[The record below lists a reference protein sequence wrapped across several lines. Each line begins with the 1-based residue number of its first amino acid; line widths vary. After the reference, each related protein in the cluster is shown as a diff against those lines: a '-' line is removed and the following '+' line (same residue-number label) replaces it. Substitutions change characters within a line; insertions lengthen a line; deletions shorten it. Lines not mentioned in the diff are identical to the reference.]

1 MKIENEVTKK
11 WKMLPEFIENVKG
24 TAMTVLAETNQF
36 YSATFLGTTQ
46 HTLAYTN
53 TPLIKVGLS
62 LHGELQAVKTVK
74 VNGNQL
80 SNNPKL
86 GDFIELGTIKGDDL
100 NGYTAISID
109 ATQADDNYYQKL
121 FTDLESLKN
130 VGKYQLLKV
139 VKNNGKENN
148 EMEDFIKT
156 PKLTGSHIK
165 TIRDMLNL
173 KQTVFAEKIGISRAL
188 LALVET
194 GSKSITD
201 EFIEKMYTAFP
212 DLKNALD
219 LQFDWVT
226 ITFSDMNGE
235 QVIKDVMRLK
245 SELFLERSTT
255 QNFYTREFAFA
266 GEKNIYVQDFEPTKD
281 VDTNQDVQKVGA
293 TMYLTGQGTR
303 LFEKALLEQG
313 LTWKK
318 FFVRAKRFKG
328 TFSRLDIAINDNWGL
343 LDMDEIIE
351 ATQQNRFWSK
361 SRSFAIHGNNQD
373 GWTANFGKS
382 PFVIRIYDKQKEQ
395 EQKGLETSIKNRVE
409 LELHA
414 DRAEQVISEWFEN
427 DNLVEY
433 SVSILYTYLWFV
445 DEPIDDEELKGN
457 HVRERYIDTLKPMPA
472 WSLLTSL
479 GQSMKFVREPKEQSV
494 DTILSWIMK
503 YVVPS
508 LEVLKKTGHWHEVI
522 EAMDKA
528 NLSPEQEKL
537 IKANLVNAITNS
549 KANLEHGNLNFDKQ
563 QRKYVEETEEFEK
576 KANLPF

>member
-1 MKIENEVTKK
+1 
-11 WKMLPEFIENVKG
+11 
-24 TAMTVLAETNQF
+24 MTVLAETNQF

-46 HTLAYTN
+46 HSLAYTN

-62 LHGELQAVKTVK
+62 LHGELQAVKTIK

-80 SNNPKL
+80 SNSLKL
-86 GDFIELGTIKGDDL
+86 GDFIELGTIKGDDF
-100 NGYTAISID
+100 NGYTAISTYT
-109 ATQADDNYYQKL
+109 TQADDNYYRKL
-121 FTDLESLKN
+121 FTDLERLRN
-130 VGKYQLLKV
+130 VGKYQLLKLV
-139 VKNNGKENN
+139 TNDDEKEDNA
-148 EMEDFIKT
+148 MEDFIKA
-156 PKLTGSHIK
+156 PKLNGSHIK
-165 TIRDMLNL
+165 TIR
-173 KQTVFAEKIGISRAL
+173 EL
-188 LALVET
+188 LGFNQLT
-194 GSKSITD
+194 LSKKVGVSNTLLSLIESDNKPITD
-201 EFIEKMYTAFP
+201 DFVEKMYTTFP

-226 ITFSDMNGE
+226 ITFSDMTGE
-235 QVIKDVMRLK
+235 QVINDVMRLK

-281 VDTNQDVQKVGA
+281 VDTNQDVQKIGA

-318 FFVRAKRFKG
+318 FFVHAKRFKG
-328 TFSRLDIAINDNWGL
+328 TFSRLDIALNDNWGL

-494 DTILSWIMK
+494 DSILSWIMK

-563 QRKYVEETEEFEK
+563 QRKYVEETAEFEK

>member
-1 MKIENEVTKK
+1 
-11 WKMLPEFIENVKG
+11 MLKG
-24 TAMTVLAETNQF
+24 VAMTVLAETNQF

-46 HTLAYTN
+46 HSLAYTN

-62 LHGELQAVKTVK
+62 LHGELQAVKTIK

-80 SNNPKL
+80 SNSLKL
-86 GDFIELGTIKGDDL
+86 GDFIELGIIKGDEL
-100 NGYTAISID
+100 NGYTAISTD
-109 ATQADDNYYQKL
+109 ATQADDNNYRKL
-121 FTDLESLKN
+121 FTDLERLKN
-130 VGKYQLLKV
+130 VGKYQLLKLV
-139 VKNNGKENN
+139 TNDDEKEDIA
-148 EMEDFIKT
+148 MEDFIKA
-156 PKLTGSHIK
+156 PKLNGLHIK
-165 TIRDMLNL
+165 TIR
-173 KQTVFAEKIGISRAL
+173 EL
-188 LALVET
+188 LGFNQLT
-194 GSKSITD
+194 FSKKMGVSNTLLSLIESDNKPITD
-201 EFIEKMYTAFP
+201 DFVEKMYTTFP

-226 ITFSDMNGE
+226 ITFSDMTGE
-235 QVIKDVMRLK
+235 QVINDVMRLK
-245 SELFLERSTT
+245 PELFLERSTT

-303 LFEKALLEQG
+303 LFEKAMLEQG

-343 LDMDEIIE
+343 LDMDEIVE
-351 ATQQNRFWSK
+351 ATQKNRFWSK

-445 DEPIDDEELKGN
+445 DEPIDEEELKGT
-457 HVRERYIDTLKPMPA
+457 HVRERYIDALKPMPA

-494 DTILSWIMK
+494 DSILSWIMK

-563 QRKYVEETEEFEK
+563 QRKYVEETAELEK

>member
-1 MKIENEVTKK
+1 MLLVFVEN
-11 WKMLPEFIENVKG
+11 LKG
-24 TAMTVLAETNQF
+24 IAMTVLAETNQF

-46 HTLAYTN
+46 HSLAYTN

-62 LHGELQAVKTVK
+62 LHGELQTVKTIK

-80 SNNPKL
+80 SNSLKL
-86 GDFIELGTIKGDDL
+86 GDFIELGIIKGDDL

-109 ATQADDNYYQKL
+109 ATQADDNNYRKL
-121 FTDLESLKN
+121 FTDLENLKN
-130 VGKYQLLKV
+130 VGKYQLLKLV
-139 VKNNGKENN
+139 TNDDEKEDNA
-148 EMEDFIKT
+148 MEDFIKA
-156 PKLTGSHIK
+156 PKLNGSHIK
-165 TIRDMLNL
+165 TIREMLNL
-173 KQTVFAEKIGISRAL
+173 KQAEFAEKIGISRPL

-194 GSKSITD
+194 DSKSITD
-201 EFIEKMYTAFP
+201 DFIEKMYTAFP

-219 LQFDWVT
+219 LQFDWVN
-226 ITFSDMNGE
+226 ITFADMTGE
-235 QVIKDVMRLK
+235 QVINDVMRLK
-245 SELFLERSTT
+245 PELFLERSTT

-266 GEKNIYVQDFEPTKD
+266 GEKNIYVQDFESTTD
-281 VDTNQDVQKVGA
+281 EHGQDEQKTGT
-293 TMYLTGQGTR
+293 TMYITGQGTR

-318 FFVRAKRFKG
+318 FFVRAKQFKG

-343 LDMDEIIE
+343 LDMDEIVE

-373 GWTANFGKS
+373 GWTANFGKT

-409 LELHA
+409 LELRSE
-414 DRAEQVISEWFEN
+414 RAEQVISEWFEN

-445 DEPIDDEELKGN
+445 DEPIDEEELKGT
-457 HVRERYIDTLKPMPA
+457 HVRERYIDSLKPMPA

-494 DTILSWIMK
+494 DSILSWIMK

-563 QRKYVEETEEFEK
+563 QRKYAEETAEFEK

>member
-1 MKIENEVTKK
+1 
-11 WKMLPEFIENVKG
+11 MLKG
-24 TAMTVLAETNQF
+24 VAMTVLAETNQF

-46 HTLAYTN
+46 HSLAYTN

-62 LHGELQAVKTVK
+62 LHGELQAVKTIK

-80 SNNPKL
+80 SNSLKL

-100 NGYTAISID
+100 NGYTAISMYT
-109 ATQADDNYYQKL
+109 TQANDNYYRKL
-121 FTDLESLKN
+121 FTNLERLKN
-130 VGKYQLLKV
+130 VGKYQLLKLGT
-139 VKNNGKENN
+139 NDDEKEDIA
-148 EMEDFIKT
+148 MEDFIKA
-156 PKLTGSHIK
+156 PKLNGLHIK
-165 TIRDMLNL
+165 TIR
-173 KQTVFAEKIGISRAL
+173 EL
-188 LALVET
+188 LGFNQLT
-194 GSKSITD
+194 FSKKMGVSNTLLSLIESDNKPITD
-201 EFIEKMYTAFP
+201 DFVEKMYTPLP

-226 ITFSDMNGE
+226 ITFSDMTGE
-235 QVIKDVMRLK
+235 QVINDVMRLK
-245 SELFLERSTT
+245 PELFLERSTT

-281 VDTNQDVQKVGA
+281 VDTNQDVQKIGA

-318 FFVRAKRFKG
+318 FFVQAKRFKG

-343 LDMDEIIE
+343 LDMEEIIE
-351 ATQQNRFWSK
+351 ATQKNRFWSK

-479 GQSMKFVREPKEQSV
+479 GQSMRFVREPKEQSV
-494 DTILSWIMK
+494 DSILSWIMK

>member
-1 MKIENEVTKK
+1 
-11 WKMLPEFIENVKG
+11 
-24 TAMTVLAETNQF
+24 MTVLAETNQF

-46 HTLAYTN
+46 HSLAYTN

-62 LHGELQAVKTVK
+62 LHGELQTVKTVK
-74 VNGNQL
+74 VNGHQL
-80 SNNPKL
+80 SNNLKL
-86 GDFIELGTIKGDDL
+86 GDFIELGIIKGDEL

-109 ATQADDNYYQKL
+109 AIQAYDNNYRKL
-121 FTDLESLKN
+121 FTGLESLKN
-130 VGKYQLLKV
+130 VGKYQLLKL
-139 VKNNGKENN
+139 VKNDEKEDNT
-148 EMEDFIKT
+148 MEDFIKA
-156 PKLTGSHIK
+156 PKLQGSHIK
-165 TIRDMLNL
+165 TIRNMLNL
-173 KQTVFAEKIGISRAL
+173 KQTEFAEKIGVSGSL
-188 LALVET
+188 LSYIEI
-194 GSKSITD
+194 GSKPITD
-201 EFIEKMYTAFP
+201 EFVEKMYTAFP

-219 LQFDWVT
+219 LQFDWVN
-226 ITFSDMNGE
+226 ITFSDMTGE
-235 QVIKDVMRLK
+235 QVINDVMRLK
-245 SELFLERSTT
+245 PELFLERSTT

-266 GEKNIYVQDFEPTKD
+266 GEKNIYVQDFEPTTD
-281 VDTNQDVQKVGA
+281 EHGQAEQKTGT

-318 FFVRAKRFKG
+318 FFVQAKRFKG
-328 TFSRLDIAINDNWGL
+328 TFSRLDIALNDNWGL

-414 DRAEQVISEWFEN
+414 DRAEQVISEWLEN

-445 DEPIDDEELKGN
+445 DESIDAEELKGT
-457 HVRERYIDTLKPMPA
+457 HVRERYIDSLRPMPA

-494 DTILSWIMK
+494 DSILNWIMK

-549 KANLEHGNLNFDKQ
+549 KANLEHGNLNFNKQ

>member
-1 MKIENEVTKK
+1 
-11 WKMLPEFIENVKG
+11 MLPEFIENVKG
-24 TAMTVLAETNQF
+24 VVMTVLAETNQF

-46 HTLAYTN
+46 HSLAYTN

-62 LHGELQAVKTVK
+62 LHCELQAVKTVK

-80 SNNPKL
+80 SNSLKL
-86 GDFIELGTIKGDDL
+86 GDFIELGIIKGDDL

-445 DEPIDDEELKGN
+445 DESIDAEELKGT
-457 HVRERYIDTLKPMPA
+457 HVRERYIDSLKTMPA

-494 DTILSWIMK
+494 DSILSWIMK

-549 KANLEHGNLNFDKQ
+549 KANLEHDNLNFDKQ
-563 QRKYVEETEEFEK
+563 QRKYVEETAEFEK

>member
-1 MKIENEVTKK
+1 
-11 WKMLPEFIENVKG
+11 MLPEFIENVKG

-414 DRAEQVISEWFEN
+414 NRAEQVISEWFEN

-433 SVSILYTYLWFV
+433 SLSILYTYLWFV
-445 DEPIDDEELKGN
+445 DEPIDEEELKGT
-457 HVRERYIDTLKPMPA
+457 HVRERYIDALKPMPA

-494 DTILSWIMK
+494 DSILSWIMK

-537 IKANLVNAITNS
+537 IKANLVNAITNAKS
-549 KANLEHGNLNFDKQ
+549 VLHQGNINFDKEKE
-563 QRKYVEETEEFEK
+563 KYDEETAEFEK

>member
-1 MKIENEVTKK
+1 
-11 WKMLPEFIENVKG
+11 
-24 TAMTVLAETNQF
+24 MTVLAETNQF

-46 HTLAYTN
+46 HSLAYTN

-62 LHGELQAVKTVK
+62 LHGELQAVKIIK

-80 SNNPKL
+80 SNNLKL

-109 ATQADDNYYQKL
+109 AIQADDNNFRKL

-130 VGKYQLLKV
+130 VGKYQLLKL
-139 VKNNGKENN
+139 VKNDEKEDNA
-148 EMEDFIKT
+148 MEDFIKA
-156 PKLTGSHIK
+156 PKLQGSHIK
-165 TIRDMLNL
+165 TIRNMLNL
-173 KQTVFAEKIGISRAL
+173 KQTEFAEKIGVSGSL
-188 LALVET
+188 LSYIEI
-194 GSKSITD
+194 GSKPITD
-201 EFIEKMYTAFP
+201 EFVEKMYTAFP

-226 ITFSDMNGE
+226 ITFSDMTGE
-235 QVIKDVMRLK
+235 QVINDVMRLK
-245 SELFLERSTT
+245 HELFLERSTT

-281 VDTNQDVQKVGA
+281 VDTNQDIQKVGA

-318 FFVRAKRFKG
+318 FFVQAKRFKG
-328 TFSRLDIAINDNWGL
+328 TFSRLDIALNDNWGL

-414 DRAEQVISEWFEN
+414 NRAEQVISEWFEN

-433 SVSILYTYLWFV
+433 SLSILYTYLWFV
-445 DEPIDDEELKGN
+445 DEPIDEEELKGT
-457 HVRERYIDTLKPMPA
+457 HVRERYIESLKPMPA

-494 DTILSWIMK
+494 DSILSWIMK

-563 QRKYVEETEEFEK
+563 QRKYVEETAEFEK

>member
-1 MKIENEVTKK
+1 M
-11 WKMLPEFIENVKG
+11 
-24 TAMTVLAETNQF
+24 AEKT
-36 YSATFLGTTQ
+36 
-46 HTLAYTN
+46 
-53 TPLIKVGLS
+53 GLS
-62 LHGELQAVKTVK
+62 KSTV
-74 VNGNQL
+74 
-80 SNNPKL
+80 
-86 GDFIELGTIKGDDL
+86 
-100 NGYTAISID
+100 AR
-109 ATQADDNYYQKL
+109 
-121 FTDLESLKN
+121 LENDEQNITNEIL
-130 VGKYQLLKV
+130 GKYF
-139 VKNNGKENN
+139 N
-148 EMEDFIKT
+148 
-156 PKLTGSHIK
+156 
-165 TIRDMLNL
+165 
-173 KQTVFAEKIGISRAL
+173 A
-188 LALVET
+188 
-194 GSKSITD
+194 
-201 EFIEKMYTAFP
+201 YP

-226 ITFSDMNGE
+226 ITFSDMTGE
-235 QVIKDVMRLK
+235 QVINDVMRLK
-245 SELFLERSTT
+245 PELFLERSTT

-318 FFVRAKRFKG
+318 FFVQAKRFKG

-433 SVSILYTYLWFV
+433 TASILYTYLWFV
-445 DEPIDDEELKGN
+445 DEPIDEEELKGT

-494 DTILSWIMK
+494 DSILSWIMK

-549 KANLEHGNLNFDKQ
+549 KANLEHGNLNFDKAK
-563 QRKYVEETEEFEK
+563 RKYDEVTAEFEK

>member
-1 MKIENEVTKK
+1 
-11 WKMLPEFIENVKG
+11 MLKG
-24 TAMTVLAETNQF
+24 VAMTVLAETNQF

-46 HTLAYTN
+46 HSLAYTN

-62 LHGELQAVKTVK
+62 LHGELQAVKTIK

-80 SNNPKL
+80 SNSLKL
-86 GDFIELGTIKGDDL
+86 GDFIELGIIKGDEL
-100 NGYTAISID
+100 NGYTAISTD
-109 ATQADDNYYQKL
+109 ATQADDNNYRKL
-121 FTDLESLKN
+121 FTGLESLKN
-130 VGKYQLLKV
+130 VGKYQLLKLV
-139 VKNNGKENN
+139 TNDDEKEDIA
-148 EMEDFIKT
+148 MEDFIKV
-156 PKLTGSHIK
+156 PKLNGLHIK
-165 TIRDMLNL
+165 TIR
-173 KQTVFAEKIGISRAL
+173 EL
-188 LALVET
+188 LGFNQLT
-194 GSKSITD
+194 FSKKMGVSNTLLSLIESDNKPITD
-201 EFIEKMYTAFP
+201 DFVEKMYTTFP

-226 ITFSDMNGE
+226 ITFSDMTGE
-235 QVIKDVMRLK
+235 QVINDVMRLK
-245 SELFLERSTT
+245 PELFLERSTT

-281 VDTNQDVQKVGA
+281 VDTNQDVQKIGA

-318 FFVRAKRFKG
+318 FFVQAKRFKG

-343 LDMDEIIE
+343 LDMEEIIE

-433 SVSILYTYLWFV
+433 SASILYTYLWFV
-445 DEPIDDEELKGN
+445 DEPIDEEELKGT

-494 DTILSWIMK
+494 DSILSWIMK

>member
-1 MKIENEVTKK
+1 
-11 WKMLPEFIENVKG
+11 
-24 TAMTVLAETNQF
+24 MTVLAETNQF

-46 HTLAYTN
+46 HSLAYTN

-62 LHGELQAVKTVK
+62 LHGELQAVKTIK

-80 SNNPKL
+80 SNSLKL
-86 GDFIELGTIKGDDL
+86 GDFIELGIIKGDEL
-100 NGYTAISID
+100 NGYTAISTD
-109 ATQADDNYYQKL
+109 ATQADDNNYRKL
-121 FTDLESLKN
+121 FTGLESLKN
-130 VGKYQLLKV
+130 VGKYQLLKLV
-139 VKNNGKENN
+139 TNDDEKEDIA
-148 EMEDFIKT
+148 MEDFIKV
-156 PKLTGSHIK
+156 PKLNGLHIK
-165 TIRDMLNL
+165 TIR
-173 KQTVFAEKIGISRAL
+173 EL
-188 LALVET
+188 LGFNQLT
-194 GSKSITD
+194 FSKKMGVSNTLLSLIESDNKPITD
-201 EFIEKMYTAFP
+201 DFVEKMYTTFP

-226 ITFSDMNGE
+226 ITFSDMTGE
-235 QVIKDVMRLK
+235 QVINDVMRLK

-281 VDTNQDVQKVGA
+281 VDTNQDVKKIGA

-351 ATQQNRFWSK
+351 ATRKHQFWGK
-361 SRSFAIHGNNQD
+361 SRSFAIHGNSEA
-373 GWTANFGKS
+373 GWTANFGES

-395 EQKGLETSIKNRVE
+395 EQKGLETSVKNRVE
-409 LELHA
+409 LELRSE
-414 DRAEQVISEWFEN
+414 RAEQVISEWFEN

-433 SVSILYTYLWFV
+433 TASILYTYLWFV
-445 DEPIDDEELKGN
+445 NEPIDEEELKGT
-457 HVRERYIDTLKPMPA
+457 HVRERYIESLKPMPA

-494 DTILSWIMK
+494 DSILSWIMK
-503 YVVPS
+503 YV
-508 LEVLKKTGHWHEVI
+508 
-522 EAMDKA
+522 
-528 NLSPEQEKL
+528 
-537 IKANLVNAITNS
+537 
-549 KANLEHGNLNFDKQ
+549 
-563 QRKYVEETEEFEK
+563 
-576 KANLPF
+576 

>member
-1 MKIENEVTKK
+1 MLVEN
-11 WKMLPEFIENVKG
+11 LKG
-24 TAMTVLAETNQF
+24 VAMTVLAETNQF

-46 HTLAYTN
+46 HSLAYTN

-62 LHGELQAVKTVK
+62 LHGELQAVKTIK

-80 SNNPKL
+80 SNNLKL

-109 ATQADDNYYQKL
+109 ATQADDNNYQKL
-121 FTDLESLKN
+121 FSDLESLKS
-130 VGKYQLLKV
+130 VGKYQLLKLV
-139 VKNNGKENN
+139 TNDDEKEDDA
-148 EMEDFIKT
+148 MEEFIKA
-156 PKLTGSHIK
+156 PKLQGSHIK
-165 TIRDMLNL
+165 TIRNMLNL
-173 KQTVFAEKIGISRAL
+173 KQTEFAVKIGVSGSL
-188 LALVET
+188 LSYIEI
-194 GSKSITD
+194 GSKPITD

-226 ITFSDMNGE
+226 ITFSDMTGE
-235 QVIKDVMRLK
+235 QVINDVMRLK
-245 SELFLERSTT
+245 PELFLERSTT

-318 FFVRAKRFKG
+318 FFVQAKRFKG

-433 SVSILYTYLWFV
+433 TASILYTYLWFV
-445 DEPIDDEELKGN
+445 DEPIDEEELKGT
-457 HVRERYIDTLKPMPA
+457 HVRERYIDSLKPMPA

-494 DTILSWIMK
+494 DSILSWIMK

-508 LEVLKKTGHWHEVI
+508 LKVLKKTGHWHEVI

-549 KANLEHGNLNFDKQ
+549 KANLEHGNLNFDKAK
-563 QRKYVEETEEFEK
+563 RKYDEVTAEFEK
-576 KANLPF
+576 KSNLPF

>member
-1 MKIENEVTKK
+1 
-11 WKMLPEFIENVKG
+11 MLPEFIENVKG

-80 SNNPKL
+80 SNNLKL
-86 GDFIELGTIKGDDL
+86 GDFIELGTIKGDEL

-281 VDTNQDVQKVGA
+281 VDTNQDIQKVGA

-318 FFVRAKRFKG
+318 FFVQAKRFKG
-328 TFSRLDIAINDNWGL
+328 TFSRLDIALNDNWGL

-445 DEPIDDEELKGN
+445 DEPIDEEELKGT
-457 HVRERYIDTLKPMPA
+457 HVRERYIESLKPMPA

-494 DTILSWIMK
+494 DSILSWIMK

-563 QRKYVEETEEFEK
+563 QRKYVEETAEFEK

>member
-1 MKIENEVTKK
+1 
-11 WKMLPEFIENVKG
+11 MLPEFIENVKG

-433 SVSILYTYLWFV
+433 SLSILYTYLWFV
-445 DEPIDDEELKGN
+445 DEPIDEEELKGT

-494 DTILSWIMK
+494 DSILSWIMR

-563 QRKYVEETEEFEK
+563 QRKYVEEMAEFE
-576 KANLPF
+576 

>member
-1 MKIENEVTKK
+1 
-11 WKMLPEFIENVKG
+11 
-24 TAMTVLAETNQF
+24 MTVLAETNQF

-46 HTLAYTN
+46 HSLAYTN

-62 LHGELQAVKTVK
+62 LHGELQAVKTIK

-80 SNNPKL
+80 SNSLKL
-86 GDFIELGTIKGDDL
+86 GDFIELGIIKGDDL

-109 ATQADDNYYQKL
+109 ATQADDNNYRKL

-130 VGKYQLLKV
+130 VGKYQLLKLV
-139 VKNNGKENN
+139 TNSNEKEDNA
-148 EMEDFIKT
+148 MEDFIKA
-156 PKLTGSHIK
+156 PKLNGSHIK
-165 TIRDMLNL
+165 TIREL
-173 KQTVFAEKIGISRAL
+173 IGLSQNEFSKEIG
-188 LALVET
+188 V
-194 GSKSITD
+194 SKSLISDVESERVVITD
-201 EFIEKMYTAFP
+201 RLLTKMYTAFP

-226 ITFSDMNGE
+226 ITFADMTGE
-235 QVIKDVMRLK
+235 QVINDVMRLK
-245 SELFLERSTT
+245 PELFLERSTT

-266 GEKNIYVQDFEPTKD
+266 GEKNIYVQDFEPTRD
-281 VDTNQDVQKVGA
+281 VDTNQDVQKIGA

-318 FFVRAKRFKG
+318 FFVQAKRFKG

-343 LDMDEIIE
+343 LDMEEIIE

-433 SVSILYTYLWFV
+433 TASILYTYLWFV
-445 DEPIDDEELKGN
+445 NEPIDEEELKGT
-457 HVRERYIDTLKPMPA
+457 HVRERYIDSLKPMPA

-494 DTILSWIMK
+494 DSILSWIMK

-549 KANLEHGNLNFDKQ
+549 KANLENGNLNFDKSK
-563 QRKYVEETEEFEK
+563 RKYDEVTAEFEK

>member
-1 MKIENEVTKK
+1 
-11 WKMLPEFIENVKG
+11 MLKG
-24 TAMTVLAETNQF
+24 VAMTVLAETNQF

-46 HTLAYTN
+46 HSLAYTN

-62 LHGELQAVKTVK
+62 LHGELQAVKTIK

-80 SNNPKL
+80 SNSLKL
-86 GDFIELGTIKGDDL
+86 GDFIELGIIKGDEL
-100 NGYTAISID
+100 NGYTAISTD
-109 ATQADDNYYQKL
+109 ATQADDNNYRKL
-121 FTDLESLKN
+121 FTGLESLKN
-130 VGKYQLLKV
+130 VGKYQLLKLV
-139 VKNNGKENN
+139 TNDDEKEDIA
-148 EMEDFIKT
+148 MEDFIKV
-156 PKLTGSHIK
+156 PKLNGLHIK
-165 TIRDMLNL
+165 TIR
-173 KQTVFAEKIGISRAL
+173 EL
-188 LALVET
+188 LGFNQLT
-194 GSKSITD
+194 FSKKMGVSNTLLSLIESDNKPITD
-201 EFIEKMYTAFP
+201 DFVEKMYTTFP

-226 ITFSDMNGE
+226 ITFSDMTGE
-235 QVIKDVMRLK
+235 QVINDVMRLK

-281 VDTNQDVQKVGA
+281 VDTNQDVQKIGA

-318 FFVRAKRFKG
+318 FFVQAKRFKG

-433 SVSILYTYLWFV
+433 SASILYTYLWFV
-445 DEPIDDEELKGN
+445 DEPIDEEELKGT

-494 DTILSWIMK
+494 DSILSWIMK

-563 QRKYVEETEEFEK
+563 QRKYVEETAEFEK

>member
-1 MKIENEVTKK
+1 
-11 WKMLPEFIENVKG
+11 MLKG
-24 TAMTVLAETNQF
+24 VAMTVLAETNQF

-46 HTLAYTN
+46 HSLAYTN

-62 LHGELQAVKTVK
+62 LHGELQAVKTIK

-80 SNNPKL
+80 SNTLKL
-86 GDFIELGTIKGDDL
+86 GDFIELGIIKGDEL
-100 NGYTAISID
+100 NGYTAISTD
-109 ATQADDNYYQKL
+109 ATQADDNNYRKL
-121 FTDLESLKN
+121 FTGLESLKN
-130 VGKYQLLKV
+130 VGKYQLLKLV
-139 VKNNGKENN
+139 TNDDEKEDIA
-148 EMEDFIKT
+148 MEDFIKV
-156 PKLTGSHIK
+156 PKLNGLHIK
-165 TIRDMLNL
+165 TIR
-173 KQTVFAEKIGISRAL
+173 EL
-188 LALVET
+188 LGFNQLT
-194 GSKSITD
+194 FSKKMGVSNTLLSLIESDNKPITD
-201 EFIEKMYTAFP
+201 DFVEKMYTTFP

-226 ITFSDMNGE
+226 ITFSDMTGE
-235 QVIKDVMRLK
+235 QVINNVMRLK

-281 VDTNQDVQKVGA
+281 VDTNQDVQKIGA

-318 FFVRAKRFKG
+318 FFVQAKRFKG

-351 ATQQNRFWSK
+351 AIQKNRFWSK

-433 SVSILYTYLWFV
+433 SASILYTYLWFV
-445 DEPIDDEELKGN
+445 DEPIDEEELKGT

-494 DTILSWIMK
+494 DSILSWIMK

-563 QRKYVEETEEFEK
+563 QRKYVEETAEFEK

>member
-1 MKIENEVTKK
+1 
-11 WKMLPEFIENVKG
+11 
-24 TAMTVLAETNQF
+24 MTVLAETNQF

-46 HTLAYTN
+46 HSLAYTN

-62 LHGELQAVKTVK
+62 LHGELQAVKIIK

-80 SNNPKL
+80 SNNLKL

-109 ATQADDNYYQKL
+109 AIQADDNNFRKL

-130 VGKYQLLKV
+130 VGKYQLLKL
-139 VKNNGKENN
+139 VKNDEKEDNA
-148 EMEDFIKT
+148 MEDFIKA
-156 PKLTGSHIK
+156 PKLQGSHIK
-165 TIRDMLNL
+165 TIRNMLNL
-173 KQTVFAEKIGISRAL
+173 KQTEFAEKIGVSGSL
-188 LALVET
+188 LSYIEI
-194 GSKSITD
+194 GSKPITD
-201 EFIEKMYTAFP
+201 EFVEKMYTAFP
-212 DLKNALD
+212 DLKNVLD

-226 ITFSDMNGE
+226 ITFSDMTGE
-235 QVIKDVMRLK
+235 QVINDVMRLK
-245 SELFLERSTT
+245 HELFLERSTT

-281 VDTNQDVQKVGA
+281 VDTNQDIQKVGA

-318 FFVRAKRFKG
+318 FFVQAKRFKG
-328 TFSRLDIAINDNWGL
+328 TFSRLDIALNDNWGL

-414 DRAEQVISEWFEN
+414 NRAEQVISEWFEN

-433 SVSILYTYLWFV
+433 SLSILYTYLWFV
-445 DEPIDDEELKGN
+445 DEPIDEEELKGT
-457 HVRERYIDTLKPMPA
+457 HVRERYIESLKPMPA

-494 DTILSWIMK
+494 DSILSWIMK

-563 QRKYVEETEEFEK
+563 QRKYVEETAEFEK

>member
-1 MKIENEVTKK
+1 
-11 WKMLPEFIENVKG
+11 
-24 TAMTVLAETNQF
+24 MTVLAETNQF

-46 HTLAYTN
+46 HSLAYTN

-62 LHGELQAVKTVK
+62 LHGELQAVKIIK

-80 SNNPKL
+80 SNNLKL

-109 ATQADDNYYQKL
+109 AIQADDNNYRKL

-130 VGKYQLLKV
+130 VGKYQLLKL
-139 VKNNGKENN
+139 VKNDGKEDNA
-148 EMEDFIKT
+148 MEDFIKA
-156 PKLTGSHIK
+156 PKLQGSHIK
-165 TIRDMLNL
+165 TIRNMLNL
-173 KQTVFAEKIGISRAL
+173 KQTEFAEKIGVSGSL
-188 LALVET
+188 LSYIEI
-194 GSKSITD
+194 GSKPITD
-201 EFIEKMYTAFP
+201 EFVEKMYTAFP

-219 LQFDWVT
+219 LQFDWVN
-226 ITFSDMNGE
+226 ITFSDMTGE
-235 QVIKDVMRLK
+235 QVINDVMRLK
-245 SELFLERSTT
+245 PELFLERSTT

-266 GEKNIYVQDFEPTKD
+266 GEKNIYVQDFEPTTD
-281 VDTNQDVQKVGA
+281 EHGQDEQKTGT

-351 ATQQNRFWSK
+351 ATRKHQFWGK
-361 SRSFAIHGNNQD
+361 SRSFAIHGNSEA

-395 EQKGLETSIKNRVE
+395 EQKGLETSVKNRVE
-409 LELHA
+409 LELRSE
-414 DRAEQVISEWFEN
+414 RAEQVISEWFEN

-433 SVSILYTYLWFV
+433 TASILYTYLWFV
-445 DEPIDDEELKGN
+445 NEPIDEEELKGT
-457 HVRERYIDTLKPMPA
+457 HVRERYIESLKPMPA

-494 DTILSWIMK
+494 DSILSWIMK

-563 QRKYVEETEEFEK
+563 QRKYVEETAEFEK

>member
-1 MKIENEVTKK
+1 
-11 WKMLPEFIENVKG
+11 
-24 TAMTVLAETNQF
+24 MTVLAETNQF

-46 HTLAYTN
+46 HSLAYTN

-62 LHGELQAVKTVK
+62 LHGELQAVKTIK

-80 SNNPKL
+80 SNSLKL

-100 NGYTAISID
+100 NGYTAISMYT
-109 ATQADDNYYQKL
+109 TQADDNYYRKL
-121 FTDLESLKN
+121 FTDLERLKN
-130 VGKYQLLKV
+130 VGKYQLLKLV
-139 VKNNGKENN
+139 TNDDEKEDIA
-148 EMEDFIKT
+148 MEDFIKA
-156 PKLTGSHIK
+156 PKLNGLHIK
-165 TIRDMLNL
+165 TIR
-173 KQTVFAEKIGISRAL
+173 EL
-188 LALVET
+188 LGFNQLT
-194 GSKSITD
+194 FSKKMGVSNTLLSLIESDNKPITD
-201 EFIEKMYTAFP
+201 DFVEKMYTTFP

-226 ITFSDMNGE
+226 ITFSDMTGE
-235 QVIKDVMRLK
+235 QVINDVMRLK
-245 SELFLERSTT
+245 PELFLERSTT

-281 VDTNQDVQKVGA
+281 IDTNQDVQKVGA

-343 LDMDEIIE
+343 LDMEEIIE
-351 ATQQNRFWSK
+351 ATQKNRFWSK

-494 DTILSWIMK
+494 DSILSWIMK

>member
-1 MKIENEVTKK
+1 
-11 WKMLPEFIENVKG
+11 
-24 TAMTVLAETNQF
+24 MTVLAETNQF

-46 HTLAYTN
+46 HSLAYTN

-62 LHGELQAVKTVK
+62 LHGELQAVKIIK

-80 SNNPKL
+80 SNNLKL
-86 GDFIELGTIKGDDL
+86 GDFIELGIIKGDEL

-109 ATQADDNYYQKL
+109 SIQADDNNYRKL

-130 VGKYQLLKV
+130 VGKYQLLKL
-139 VKNNGKENN
+139 VKNDEKEDNA
-148 EMEDFIKT
+148 MEDFIKA
-156 PKLTGSHIK
+156 PKLQGSHIK
-165 TIRDMLNL
+165 TIRNMLNL
-173 KQTVFAEKIGISRAL
+173 KQTEFAEKIGVSGSL
-188 LALVET
+188 LSYIEI
-194 GSKSITD
+194 GSKPITD
-201 EFIEKMYTAFP
+201 EFVKKMYTAFP

-226 ITFSDMNGE
+226 ITFSDMTGE
-235 QVIKDVMRLK
+235 QVINNVMRLK
-245 SELFLERSTT
+245 PELFLERSTT

-281 VDTNQDVQKVGA
+281 VDTNQDIQKVGA

-318 FFVRAKRFKG
+318 FFVQAKRFKG
-328 TFSRLDIAINDNWGL
+328 TFSRLDIALNDNWGL

-414 DRAEQVISEWFEN
+414 NRAEQVISEWFEN

-433 SVSILYTYLWFV
+433 SLSILYTYLWFV
-445 DEPIDDEELKGN
+445 DEPIDEEELKGT
-457 HVRERYIDTLKPMPA
+457 HVRERYIESLKPMPA

-494 DTILSWIMK
+494 DSILSWIMK

-563 QRKYVEETEEFEK
+563 QRKYVEETAEFERK
-576 KANLPF
+576 TNLPF

>member
-1 MKIENEVTKK
+1 
-11 WKMLPEFIENVKG
+11 MLPEFIENLKG
-24 TAMTVLAETNQF
+24 VAMTVLAETNQF

-46 HTLAYTN
+46 HSLAYTN
-53 TPLIKVGLS
+53 APLIKVGLS
-62 LHGELQAVKTVK
+62 LHGELQTVKTIK

-80 SNNPKL
+80 SNNLKL
-86 GDFIELGTIKGDDL
+86 GDFIELGIIKGDEL
-100 NGYTAISID
+100 NGYTAISTD
-109 ATQADDNYYQKL
+109 ATQADDNNYRKL

-130 VGKYQLLKV
+130 VGKYQLLKLV
-139 VKNNGKENN
+139 TNDEKEDNA
-148 EMEDFIKT
+148 MENFIKA
-156 PKLTGSHIK
+156 PKLHASHIK
-165 TIRDMLNL
+165 TIREMMNL
-173 KQTVFAEKIGISRAL
+173 KQAEFAEKIGISRPL

-194 GSKSITD
+194 DSKAITD
-201 EFIEKMYTAFP
+201 AFVKKMYTAFP

-226 ITFSDMNGE
+226 ITFSDMTGE
-235 QVIKDVMRLK
+235 QVINDVMRLK
-245 SELFLERSTT
+245 PELFLERSTT

-281 VDTNQDVQKVGA
+281 IDTNQDVQKVGA

-395 EQKGLETSIKNRVE
+395 AQKGLETSIKNRVE

-445 DEPIDDEELKGN
+445 DETIDVEELKGN

-494 DTILSWIMK
+494 DSILSWIMK

-537 IKANLVNAITNS
+537 IKANLVNEITNS

-563 QRKYVEETEEFEK
+563 QRKYAEEIAELEK
-576 KANLPF
+576 KAQLPF

>member
-1 MKIENEVTKK
+1 
-11 WKMLPEFIENVKG
+11 MLKG
-24 TAMTVLAETNQF
+24 VAMTVLAETNQF

-46 HTLAYTN
+46 HSLAYTN

-62 LHGELQAVKTVK
+62 LHGELQAVKTIK

-80 SNNPKL
+80 SNNLKL
-86 GDFIELGTIKGDDL
+86 GNFIELGTIKGDDL
-100 NGYTAISID
+100 NGYTAISTYT
-109 ATQADDNYYQKL
+109 TQADDNYYRKL
-121 FTDLESLKN
+121 FNDLERLKN
-130 VGKYQLLKV
+130 VGKYQLLKLMT
-139 VKNNGKENN
+139 NDDAKEDNA
-148 EMEDFIKT
+148 MEDFIKA
-156 PKLTGSHIK
+156 PKLNGSHIK
-165 TIRDMLNL
+165 TIR
-173 KQTVFAEKIGISRAL
+173 EL
-188 LALVET
+188 LGFNQLT
-194 GSKSITD
+194 FSKKVGVSNTLLSLIESDNKPITD
-201 EFIEKMYTAFP
+201 DFVEKMYTTFP

-226 ITFSDMNGE
+226 ITFSDMTGE
-235 QVIKDVMRLK
+235 QVINDVMRLK

-313 LTWKK
+313 LTWKN
-318 FFVRAKRFKG
+318 FFVQAKRFKG

-343 LDMDEIIE
+343 LDMDEIVE
-351 ATQQNRFWSK
+351 ATQKNRFWSK

-414 DRAEQVISEWFEN
+414 DRAEQVIGEWFEN

-433 SVSILYTYLWFV
+433 TASILYTYLWFV
-445 DEPIDDEELKGN
+445 DEPIDEEELKGT
-457 HVRERYIDTLKPMPA
+457 HVRERYIDTLRPMPA

-494 DTILSWIMK
+494 DSILSWIMK

-549 KANLEHGNLNFDKQ
+549 KANLENRNLNFDKQ
-563 QRKYVEETEEFEK
+563 QRKYAEETAEFEK

>member
-1 MKIENEVTKK
+1 
-11 WKMLPEFIENVKG
+11 MLPEFIENVKG
-24 TAMTVLAETNQF
+24 VAMTLLAETNQF

-46 HTLAYTN
+46 HSLAYTN

-80 SNNPKL
+80 SNNLKL

-109 ATQADDNYYQKL
+109 ATQEDDNYYRQL

-139 VKNNGKENN
+139 VKNNEKENN
-148 EMEDFIKT
+148 EMEDFIKA

-201 EFIEKMYTAFP
+201 DFVEKMYTTFP
-212 DLKNALD
+212 DLKNAVD

-226 ITFSDMNGE
+226 ITFSDMTGE
-235 QVIKDVMRLK
+235 QVINDVMRLK
-245 SELFLERSTT
+245 PELFLERSTT

-281 VDTNQDVQKVGA
+281 VDTNQDVHKVGA

-318 FFVRAKRFKG
+318 FFVQAKRFKG

-343 LDMDEIIE
+343 LDMDEIVE
-351 ATQQNRFWSK
+351 ATQKNRFWSK

-395 EQKGLETSIKNRVE
+395 EQKGLETSIKNRAE

-445 DEPIDDEELKGN
+445 DEPIDEEELKGT
-457 HVRERYIDTLKPMPA
+457 HVRERYIDTLRPMPA

-494 DTILSWIMK
+494 DSILSWIMK

-508 LEVLKKTGHWHEVI
+508 LEVLKRTGHWHEVI

-537 IKANLVNAITNS
+537 IKANLINAISNS
-549 KANLEHGNLNFDKQ
+549 KANLEHGNLNFDKEKC
-563 QRKYVEETEEFEK
+563 KYDEETAEFEK
-576 KANLPF
+576 KSNLPF

>member
-1 MKIENEVTKK
+1 
-11 WKMLPEFIENVKG
+11 
-24 TAMTVLAETNQF
+24 MTVLAETNQF

-46 HTLAYTN
+46 HSLAYTN

-62 LHGELQAVKTVK
+62 LHGELQAVKIIK
-74 VNGNQL
+74 VNGNKL
-80 SNNPKL
+80 SNNLKL

-109 ATQADDNYYQKL
+109 AIQADDNNYRKL

-130 VGKYQLLKV
+130 VGKYQLLKL
-139 VKNNGKENN
+139 VKNDEKEDNA
-148 EMEDFIKT
+148 MEDFIKA
-156 PKLTGSHIK
+156 PKLQGSHIK
-165 TIRDMLNL
+165 TIRNMLNL
-173 KQTVFAEKIGISRAL
+173 KQTEFAEKIGVSGSL
-188 LALVET
+188 LSYIEI
-194 GSKSITD
+194 GSKPITD
-201 EFIEKMYTAFP
+201 EFVEKMYTAFP

-226 ITFSDMNGE
+226 ITFSDMTGE
-235 QVIKDVMRLK
+235 QVINDVMRLK
-245 SELFLERSTT
+245 PELFLERSTT

-281 VDTNQDVQKVGA
+281 VDTNQDIQKVGA

-414 DRAEQVISEWFEN
+414 NRAEQVISEWFEN

-433 SVSILYTYLWFV
+433 SLSILYTYLWFV
-445 DEPIDDEELKGN
+445 DEPIDEEELKGT
-457 HVRERYIDTLKPMPA
+457 HVRERYIESLKPMPA

-494 DTILSWIMK
+494 DSILSWIMK

-563 QRKYVEETEEFEK
+563 QRKYVEETAEFEK

>member
-1 MKIENEVTKK
+1 
-11 WKMLPEFIENVKG
+11 
-24 TAMTVLAETNQF
+24 MTVLAETNQF

-46 HTLAYTN
+46 HSLAYTN

-62 LHGELQAVKTVK
+62 LHGELQAVKTIK

-80 SNNPKL
+80 SNSLKL
-86 GDFIELGTIKGDDL
+86 GDFIELGIIKGDEL
-100 NGYTAISID
+100 NGYTAISTD
-109 ATQADDNYYQKL
+109 ATQADDNNYRKL
-121 FTDLESLKN
+121 FTGLESLKN
-130 VGKYQLLKV
+130 VGKYQLLKLV
-139 VKNNGKENN
+139 TNDDEKEDIA
-148 EMEDFIKT
+148 MEDFIKV
-156 PKLTGSHIK
+156 PKLNGLHIK
-165 TIRDMLNL
+165 TIR
-173 KQTVFAEKIGISRAL
+173 EL
-188 LALVET
+188 LGFNQLT
-194 GSKSITD
+194 FSKKMGVSNTLLSLIESDNKPITD
-201 EFIEKMYTAFP
+201 DFVEKMYTTFP

-226 ITFSDMNGE
+226 ITFSDMTGE
-235 QVIKDVMRLK
+235 QVINDVMRLK

-281 VDTNQDVQKVGA
+281 VDTNQDVQKIGA

-318 FFVRAKRFKG
+318 FFVQAKRFKG

-351 ATQQNRFWSK
+351 AIQKNRFWSK

-433 SVSILYTYLWFV
+433 SASILYTYLWFV
-445 DEPIDDEELKGN
+445 DEPIDEEELKGT

-494 DTILSWIMK
+494 DSILSWIMK

-549 KANLEHGNLNFDKQ
+549 KANLEHGNLNFDKAK
-563 QRKYVEETEEFEK
+563 RKYDEVTTEFEK

>member
-1 MKIENEVTKK
+1 
-11 WKMLPEFIENVKG
+11 
-24 TAMTVLAETNQF
+24 MTVLAETNQF

-46 HTLAYTN
+46 HSLAYTN

-62 LHGELQAVKTVK
+62 LHGELQTVKTVK

-80 SNNPKL
+80 SNNLKL
-86 GDFIELGTIKGDDL
+86 GDFIELGIIKGDEL

-109 ATQADDNYYQKL
+109 ATQANDNNYRKL

-130 VGKYQLLKV
+130 VGKYQLLKL
-139 VKNNGKENN
+139 VKNDEKEDNA
-148 EMEDFIKT
+148 MEDFIKA
-156 PKLTGSHIK
+156 PKLQGSHIK
-165 TIRDMLNL
+165 TIRNMLNL
-173 KQTVFAEKIGISRAL
+173 KQTEFAEKIGVSGSL
-188 LALVET
+188 LSYIEI
-194 GSKSITD
+194 GSKPITD
-201 EFIEKMYTAFP
+201 EFVEKMYTAFP

-226 ITFSDMNGE
+226 ITFSDMTGE
-235 QVIKDVMRLK
+235 QVINDVMRLK
-245 SELFLERSTT
+245 PELFLERSTT

-281 VDTNQDVQKVGA
+281 IDTNQDVQKVGA

-318 FFVRAKRFKG
+318 FFVQAKRFKG

-445 DEPIDDEELKGN
+445 DEPIDVEELKGN

-494 DTILSWIMK
+494 DSILSWIMK

-537 IKANLVNAITNS
+537 IMATTKNAITQAS
-549 KANLEHGNLNFDKQ
+549 KQLNIN
-563 QRKYVEETEEFEK
+563 FEK
-576 KANLPF
+576 PTKKYNEDDEQGKGA

>member
-1 MKIENEVTKK
+1 
-11 WKMLPEFIENVKG
+11 MLKG
-24 TAMTVLAETNQF
+24 VAMTVLAETNQF

-46 HTLAYTN
+46 HSLAYTN

-62 LHGELQAVKTVK
+62 LHGELQAVKTIK

-80 SNNPKL
+80 SNSLKL
-86 GDFIELGTIKGDDL
+86 GDFIELGIIKGDEL
-100 NGYTAISID
+100 NGYTAISTD
-109 ATQADDNYYQKL
+109 ATQADDNNYRKL
-121 FTDLESLKN
+121 FTGLESLKN
-130 VGKYQLLKV
+130 VGKYQLLKLV
-139 VKNNGKENN
+139 TNDDEKEDIA
-148 EMEDFIKT
+148 MEDFIKV
-156 PKLTGSHIK
+156 PKLNGLHIK
-165 TIRDMLNL
+165 TIR
-173 KQTVFAEKIGISRAL
+173 EL
-188 LALVET
+188 LGFNQLT
-194 GSKSITD
+194 FSKKMGVSNTLLSLIESDNKPITD
-201 EFIEKMYTAFP
+201 DFVEKMYTTFP

-226 ITFSDMNGE
+226 ITFSDMTGE
-235 QVIKDVMRLK
+235 QVINDVMRLK

-281 VDTNQDVQKVGA
+281 VDTNQDVQKIGA

-318 FFVRAKRFKG
+318 FFVQAKRFKG

-351 ATQQNRFWSK
+351 AIQKNRFWSK

-433 SVSILYTYLWFV
+433 SASILYTYLWFV
-445 DEPIDDEELKGN
+445 DEPIDEEELKST

-494 DTILSWIMK
+494 DSILSWIMK

-563 QRKYVEETEEFEK
+563 QRKYVEETAEFEK

>member
-1 MKIENEVTKK
+1 
-11 WKMLPEFIENVKG
+11 MLKG
-24 TAMTVLAETNQF
+24 VAMTVLAETNQF

-46 HTLAYTN
+46 HSLAYTN

-62 LHGELQAVKTVK
+62 LHGELQAVKTIK

-80 SNNPKL
+80 SNSLKL

-100 NGYTAISID
+100 NGYTAISMYT
-109 ATQADDNYYQKL
+109 TQADDNYYRKL
-121 FTDLESLKN
+121 FTDLERLKN
-130 VGKYQLLKV
+130 VGKYQLLKLV
-139 VKNNGKENN
+139 TNDDEKEDIA
-148 EMEDFIKT
+148 MEDFIKA
-156 PKLTGSHIK
+156 PKLNGLHIK
-165 TIRDMLNL
+165 TIR
-173 KQTVFAEKIGISRAL
+173 EL
-188 LALVET
+188 LGFNQLT
-194 GSKSITD
+194 FSKKMGVSNTLLSLIESDNKPITD
-201 EFIEKMYTAFP
+201 DFVEKMYTTFP

-226 ITFSDMNGE
+226 ITFSDMTGE
-235 QVIKDVMRLK
+235 QVINDVMRLK
-245 SELFLERSTT
+245 PELFLERSTT

-281 VDTNQDVQKVGA
+281 VDTNQDVQKIGA

-318 FFVRAKRFKG
+318 FFVQAKRFKG

-343 LDMDEIIE
+343 LDMEEIIE
-351 ATQQNRFWSK
+351 ATQQNRFWIK

-395 EQKGLETSIKNRVE
+395 EQKGIETSIKNRVE

-427 DNLVEY
+427 DSLVEY

-445 DEPIDDEELKGN
+445 DELIDEEELKGT

-494 DTILSWIMK
+494 DSILSWIMK

-537 IKANLVNAITNS
+537 IKANLVNAITNAKS
-549 KANLEHGNLNFDKQ
+549 VLHQGNINFDKEKE
-563 QRKYVEETEEFEK
+563 KYDEETAEFEK

>member
-1 MKIENEVTKK
+1 
-11 WKMLPEFIENVKG
+11 MLKG
-24 TAMTVLAETNQF
+24 VAMTVLAETNQF

-46 HTLAYTN
+46 HSLAYTN

-62 LHGELQAVKTVK
+62 LHGELQAVKTIK
-74 VNGNQL
+74 VNGNPL
-80 SNNPKL
+80 SNSLKL
-86 GDFIELGTIKGDDL
+86 GDFIELGIIKGDEL
-100 NGYTAISID
+100 NGYTAISTD
-109 ATQADDNYYQKL
+109 ATQADDNNYRKL
-121 FTDLESLKN
+121 FTGLESLKN
-130 VGKYQLLKV
+130 VGKYQLLKLV
-139 VKNNGKENN
+139 TNDDEKEDIA
-148 EMEDFIKT
+148 MEDFIKV
-156 PKLTGSHIK
+156 PKLNGLHIK
-165 TIRDMLNL
+165 TIR
-173 KQTVFAEKIGISRAL
+173 EL
-188 LALVET
+188 LGFNQLT
-194 GSKSITD
+194 FSKKMGVSNTLLSLIESDNKPITD
-201 EFIEKMYTAFP
+201 DFVEKMYTTFP
-212 DLKNALD
+212 DLKIALD

-226 ITFSDMNGE
+226 ITFSDMTGE
-235 QVIKDVMRLK
+235 QVINDVMRLK

-281 VDTNQDVQKVGA
+281 VDTNQDVQKIGA

-318 FFVRAKRFKG
+318 FFVQAKRFKG

-351 ATQQNRFWSK
+351 AIQKNRFWSK

-445 DEPIDDEELKGN
+445 DEPIDEEELKGT
-457 HVRERYIDTLKPMPA
+457 HVRERYIDALKPMPA

-479 GQSMKFVREPKEQSV
+479 GQSMKFVREPKKQSV
-494 DTILSWIMK
+494 DSILSWIMK

-537 IKANLVNAITNS
+537 VKANLVNAITNS

-563 QRKYVEETEEFEK
+563 QRKYVEETAEFEK

>member
-1 MKIENEVTKK
+1 
-11 WKMLPEFIENVKG
+11 
-24 TAMTVLAETNQF
+24 
-36 YSATFLGTTQ
+36 
-46 HTLAYTN
+46 
-53 TPLIKVGLS
+53 
-62 LHGELQAVKTVK
+62 
-74 VNGNQL
+74 
-80 SNNPKL
+80 
-86 GDFIELGTIKGDDL
+86 
-100 NGYTAISID
+100 
-109 ATQADDNYYQKL
+109 
-121 FTDLESLKN
+121 
-130 VGKYQLLKV
+130 
-139 VKNNGKENN
+139 
-148 EMEDFIKT
+148 MEDFIKT

-351 ATQQNRFWSK
+351 ATQ
-361 SRSFAIHGNNQD
+361 
-373 GWTANFGKS
+373 
-382 PFVIRIYDKQKEQ
+382 
-395 EQKGLETSIKNRVE
+395 
-409 LELHA
+409 
-414 DRAEQVISEWFEN
+414 
-427 DNLVEY
+427 
-433 SVSILYTYLWFV
+433 
-445 DEPIDDEELKGN
+445 
-457 HVRERYIDTLKPMPA
+457 
-472 WSLLTSL
+472 
-479 GQSMKFVREPKEQSV
+479 
-494 DTILSWIMK
+494 
-503 YVVPS
+503 
-508 LEVLKKTGHWHEVI
+508 
-522 EAMDKA
+522 
-528 NLSPEQEKL
+528 
-537 IKANLVNAITNS
+537 
-549 KANLEHGNLNFDKQ
+549 
-563 QRKYVEETEEFEK
+563 
-576 KANLPF
+576 

>member
-1 MKIENEVTKK
+1 
-11 WKMLPEFIENVKG
+11 MLPEFIENLKG
-24 TAMTVLAETNQF
+24 VAMTVLAETNQF

-46 HTLAYTN
+46 HSLAYTN

-62 LHGELQAVKTVK
+62 LHGELQTVKTIK

-80 SNNPKL
+80 SNNLKL
-86 GDFIELGTIKGDDL
+86 GDFIELGIIKGDEF
-100 NGYTAISID
+100 NGYTAISTD
-109 ATQADDNYYQKL
+109 ATQADDNNYRKL

-130 VGKYQLLKV
+130 VGKYQLLKLV
-139 VKNNGKENN
+139 TNDEKEDNA
-148 EMEDFIKT
+148 MENFIKT
-156 PKLTGSHIK
+156 PKLHASHIK
-165 TIRDMLNL
+165 TIREMMNL
-173 KQTVFAEKIGISRAL
+173 KQAEFAEKIGISRPL

-194 GSKSITD
+194 DSKPITD
-201 EFIEKMYTAFP
+201 EFVKKMYTAFP

-226 ITFSDMNGE
+226 ITFSDMTGE
-235 QVIKDVMRLK
+235 QVINDVMRLK

-293 TMYLTGQGTR
+293 TMYHTGQGTR

-318 FFVRAKRFKG
+318 FFVQAKRFKG
-328 TFSRLDIAINDNWGL
+328 TFSRLDIAINDNWGF
-343 LDMDEIIE
+343 LDMEEIIE

-395 EQKGLETSIKNRVE
+395 EQKGLETSVKNRVE

-433 SVSILYTYLWFV
+433 SASILYTYLWFV
-445 DEPIDDEELKGN
+445 DEPIDEEELKGT

-494 DTILSWIMK
+494 DSILSWIMK

>member
-1 MKIENEVTKK
+1 
-11 WKMLPEFIENVKG
+11 
-24 TAMTVLAETNQF
+24 MTVLAETNQF

-46 HTLAYTN
+46 HSLAYTN

-62 LHGELQAVKTVK
+62 LHGELQAVKIIK

-80 SNNPKL
+80 SNNLKL
-86 GDFIELGTIKGDDL
+86 GDFIELGIIKGDDL

-109 ATQADDNYYQKL
+109 ATQADDNNYRKL

-130 VGKYQLLKV
+130 VGKYQLLKLV
-139 VKNNGKENN
+139 TNDDEKEDNT
-148 EMEDFIKT
+148 MEDFIKA
-156 PKLTGSHIK
+156 PKLHGSHIK
-165 TIRDMLNL
+165 TIRNMLNL
-173 KQTVFAEKIGISRAL
+173 KQTEFAEKIGVSGSL
-188 LALVET
+188 LSYIEI
-194 GSKSITD
+194 GSKPITD
-201 EFIEKMYTAFP
+201 EFVEKMYTAFP

-219 LQFDWVT
+219 LQFDWVN
-226 ITFSDMNGE
+226 ITFSDMTGE
-235 QVIKDVMRLK
+235 QVINDVMRLK
-245 SELFLERSTT
+245 PELFLERSTT

-266 GEKNIYVQDFEPTKD
+266 GEKNIYVQDFEST
-281 VDTNQDVQKVGA
+281 TNEHGQDEQKTGT

-328 TFSRLDIAINDNWGL
+328 TFSRLDIASNDNWGL
-343 LDMDEIIE
+343 LDMEEIVE

-382 PFVIRIYDKQKEQ
+382 PFVVRIYDKQKEQ
-395 EQKGLETSIKNRVE
+395 DQKGLETSIKNRVE
-409 LELHA
+409 LELRSE
-414 DRAEQVISEWFEN
+414 RAEQVISEWFEN

-433 SVSILYTYLWFV
+433 TASILYSYLWFV
-445 DEPIDDEELKGN
+445 NEPIDEEDLKGT
-457 HVRERYIDTLKPMPA
+457 HVRERYIESLKPMPA

-494 DTILSWIMK
+494 DSILSWIMQ

-537 IKANLVNAITNS
+537 VKANLVNAITNS
-549 KANLEHGNLNFDKQ
+549 KANLEHGNLNFDKAK
-563 QRKYVEETEEFEK
+563 RKYDEETAEFEK

>member
-1 MKIENEVTKK
+1 
-11 WKMLPEFIENVKG
+11 
-24 TAMTVLAETNQF
+24 MTVLAETNQF

-46 HTLAYTN
+46 HSLAYTN

-62 LHGELQAVKTVK
+62 LHGELQAVKTIK

-80 SNNPKL
+80 SNSLKL

-100 NGYTAISID
+100 NGYTAISMYT
-109 ATQADDNYYQKL
+109 TQADDNYYRKL
-121 FTDLESLKN
+121 FTDLERLKN
-130 VGKYQLLKV
+130 VGKYQLLKL
-139 VKNNGKENN
+139 VKNIEKEDIA
-148 EMEDFIKT
+148 MEDFIKA
-156 PKLTGSHIK
+156 PKLNGLHIK
-165 TIRDMLNL
+165 TIR
-173 KQTVFAEKIGISRAL
+173 EL
-188 LALVET
+188 LGFNQLT
-194 GSKSITD
+194 FSKKMGVSNTLLSLIESDNKPITD
-201 EFIEKMYTAFP
+201 DFVQKMYTTFP

-226 ITFSDMNGE
+226 ITFSDMTGE
-235 QVIKDVMRLK
+235 QVINDVMRLK
-245 SELFLERSTT
+245 PELFLERSTT

-281 VDTNQDVQKVGA
+281 VDTNQDVQKIGA

-318 FFVRAKRFKG
+318 FFVQAKRFKG

-343 LDMDEIIE
+343 LDMEEIIE
-351 ATQQNRFWSK
+351 ATQKNRFWSK

-445 DEPIDDEELKGN
+445 DEPIDEEELKGT

-494 DTILSWIMK
+494 DSILSWIMK

-563 QRKYVEETEEFEK
+563 QRKYVEETAELEK

>member
-1 MKIENEVTKK
+1 
-11 WKMLPEFIENVKG
+11 
-24 TAMTVLAETNQF
+24 MTVLAETNQF

-46 HTLAYTN
+46 HSIAYTN

-62 LHGELQAVKTVK
+62 LHGELQTVKTVK

-80 SNNPKL
+80 SNNLKL
-86 GDFIELGTIKGDDL
+86 GDFIELGIIKGDEL

-109 ATQADDNYYQKL
+109 ATQANDNNYRKL

-130 VGKYQLLKV
+130 VGKYQLLKL
-139 VKNNGKENN
+139 VKNDEKEDNA
-148 EMEDFIKT
+148 MEDFIKA
-156 PKLTGSHIK
+156 PKLQGSHIK
-165 TIRDMLNL
+165 TIRNMLNL
-173 KQTVFAEKIGISRAL
+173 KQTEFAEKIGVSGSL
-188 LALVET
+188 LSYIEI
-194 GSKSITD
+194 GSKPITD
-201 EFIEKMYTAFP
+201 EFVEKMYTAFP

-226 ITFSDMNGE
+226 ITFSDMTGE
-235 QVIKDVMRLK
+235 QVINDVMCLK
-245 SELFLERSTT
+245 PELFLARSTT

-266 GEKNIYVQDFEPTKD
+266 GEKNIYVQDFEPTTD
-281 VDTNQDVQKVGA
+281 EHGQAEQKTGT

-318 FFVRAKRFKG
+318 FFVQAKRFKG
-328 TFSRLDIAINDNWGL
+328 TFSRLDIALNDNWGL

-445 DEPIDDEELKGN
+445 DEPIDVEELKGN

-494 DTILSWIMK
+494 DSILSWIMK

-537 IKANLVNAITNS
+537 IMATTKNAITQAS
-549 KANLEHGNLNFDKQ
+549 KQLNIN
-563 QRKYVEETEEFEK
+563 FEK
-576 KANLPF
+576 PTKKYNEDDKRGKGA

>member
-1 MKIENEVTKK
+1 
-11 WKMLPEFIENVKG
+11 
-24 TAMTVLAETNQF
+24 MTVLAETNQF

-46 HTLAYTN
+46 HSLAYTN

-62 LHGELQAVKTVK
+62 LHSELQTVKTVK

-80 SNNPKL
+80 SNNLKL
-86 GDFIELGTIKGDDL
+86 GDFIELGIIKGNEL

-109 ATQADDNYYQKL
+109 ATQANDNNYRKL

-130 VGKYQLLKV
+130 VGKYQLLKL
-139 VKNNGKENN
+139 VKNDEKEDNA
-148 EMEDFIKT
+148 MEDFIKA
-156 PKLTGSHIK
+156 PKLQGSHIK
-165 TIRDMLNL
+165 TIRNMLNL
-173 KQTVFAEKIGISRAL
+173 KQTEFAEKIGVSGSL
-188 LALVET
+188 LSYIEI
-194 GSKSITD
+194 GSKPITD
-201 EFIEKMYTAFP
+201 EFVEKMYTVFP

-226 ITFSDMNGE
+226 ITFSDMTGE
-235 QVIKDVMRLK
+235 QVINDVMRLK
-245 SELFLERSTT
+245 PELFLERSTT

-281 VDTNQDVQKVGA
+281 IDTNQDVQKVGA

-318 FFVRAKRFKG
+318 FFVQAKRFKG
-328 TFSRLDIAINDNWGL
+328 TFSRLDIALNDNWGL

-351 ATQQNRFWSK
+351 ATQHNRFWSK

-433 SVSILYTYLWFV
+433 SASILYTYLWFV
-445 DEPIDDEELKGN
+445 DEPIDEEELKGT

-494 DTILSWIMK
+494 DSILSWIMK

-563 QRKYVEETEEFEK
+563 QRKYVEETAEFEK

>member
-1 MKIENEVTKK
+1 
-11 WKMLPEFIENVKG
+11 
-24 TAMTVLAETNQF
+24 MTVLAETNQF

-46 HTLAYTN
+46 HSLAYTN

-62 LHGELQAVKTVK
+62 LHGELQAVKIIK

-80 SNNPKL
+80 SNNLKL

-109 ATQADDNYYQKL
+109 AIQADDNNYRKL

-130 VGKYQLLKV
+130 VGKYQLLKL
-139 VKNNGKENN
+139 VKNDEKEDNA
-148 EMEDFIKT
+148 MEDFIKA
-156 PKLTGSHIK
+156 PKLQGSHIK
-165 TIRDMLNL
+165 TIRNMLNL
-173 KQTVFAEKIGISRAL
+173 KQTEFAEKIGVSGSL
-188 LALVET
+188 LSYIEI
-194 GSKSITD
+194 GSKPITD
-201 EFIEKMYTAFP
+201 EFVEKMYTAFP

-226 ITFSDMNGE
+226 ITFSDMTGE
-235 QVIKDVMRLK
+235 QVINDVMRLK
-245 SELFLERSTT
+245 PELFLERSTT

-281 VDTNQDVQKVGA
+281 VDTNQDIQKVGA

-318 FFVRAKRFKG
+318 FFVQAKRFKG

-414 DRAEQVISEWFEN
+414 NRAEQVISEWFEN

-433 SVSILYTYLWFV
+433 SLSILYTYLWFV
-445 DEPIDDEELKGN
+445 DEPIDEEELKGT
-457 HVRERYIDTLKPMPA
+457 HVRERYIESLKPMPA

-494 DTILSWIMK
+494 DSILSWIMK

-563 QRKYVEETEEFEK
+563 QRKYVEETAEFEK

>member
-1 MKIENEVTKK
+1 
-11 WKMLPEFIENVKG
+11 
-24 TAMTVLAETNQF
+24 MTVLAETNQF

-46 HTLAYTN
+46 HSLAYTN

-62 LHGELQAVKTVK
+62 LHGELQAVKIVK

-80 SNNPKL
+80 SNNLKL

-109 ATQADDNYYQKL
+109 AIQADDNNFRKL

-130 VGKYQLLKV
+130 VGKYQLLKL
-139 VKNNGKENN
+139 VKNDEKEDNA
-148 EMEDFIKT
+148 MEDFIKA
-156 PKLTGSHIK
+156 PKLQGSHIK
-165 TIRDMLNL
+165 TIRNMLNL
-173 KQTVFAEKIGISRAL
+173 KQTEFAEKIGVSGSL
-188 LALVET
+188 LSYIEI
-194 GSKSITD
+194 GSKPITD
-201 EFIEKMYTAFP
+201 EFVEKMYTAFP

-226 ITFSDMNGE
+226 ITFSDMTGE
-235 QVIKDVMRLK
+235 QVINDVMRLK
-245 SELFLERSTT
+245 HELFLERSTT

-281 VDTNQDVQKVGA
+281 VDTNQDIQKVGA

-318 FFVRAKRFKG
+318 FFVQAKRFKG
-328 TFSRLDIAINDNWGL
+328 TFSRLDIALNDNWGL

-414 DRAEQVISEWFEN
+414 NRAEQVISEWFEN

-433 SVSILYTYLWFV
+433 SLSILYTYLWFV
-445 DEPIDDEELKGN
+445 DEPIDEEELKGT
-457 HVRERYIDTLKPMPA
+457 HVRERYIESLKPMPA

-494 DTILSWIMK
+494 DSILSWIMK

-563 QRKYVEETEEFEK
+563 QRKYVEETAEFEK